1 MSSHRWECCQKFF
14 KNLGVAG
21 HSTFAD
27 WPVGKFPKE
36 ASEQRR
42 GTKAEPR
49 NARVRLEQSELGT

>member
-1 MSSHRWECCQKFF
+1 MSLNGGRLPEVFQEPGCSW
-14 KNLGVAG
+14 LPAYLLTGL
-21 HSTFAD
+21 
-27 WPVGKFPKE
+27 VGKFPKE